1 MTQIQCQV
9 IAAPNHADWLQSWSR
24 QATPTPGVRLLTERA
39 NRSGRRA
46 DAVLMLVGDD
56 SLGWAR
62 SVLDEQR
69 AGFDPV
75 LAVTRHLEAPAIA
88 DLLRLG
94 AGDFVGCNCD
104 PEELRLRLSR
114 LTEGVPLA
122 QAQAQTAAPPRHPL
136 LSRLIGQN
144 ARFLQQLGRIPRIA
158 GCDAGVLILGETG
171 TGKELCAQAI
181 HYMSARAGHPW
192 VAVNCGALPAELV
205 EDELFGHA
213 RGAYT
218 SAHQARRGLI
228 GEAEGGTLFLDEIDS
243 MPLPSQAKLLRFLQE
258 KEYRPVGSSR
268 CLTADVRVIAACNQD
283 LDLLAEQGRFR
294 RDLFYRL
301 NVLTVCLPPLRERL
315 DDLPPLVEHF
325 MRRFADDF
333 GVSPRG
339 LSPSVLA
346 RLAAHHWPGNVR
358 ELEHMLER
366 AVLLCAGGT
375 IDASDLELQDTPSVQ
390 EGEVAESFSR
400 AKAQV
405 VGAFE
410 CEFLKRMLKRHAG
423 NISHAAQACGKDRRA
438 FWQLMR
444 KHAIDATVYHERA
457 DEISHRHS

>member
-1 MTQIQCQV
+1 
-9 IAAPNHADWLQSWSR
+9 
-24 QATPTPGVRLLTERA
+24 
-39 NRSGRRA
+39 
-46 DAVLMLVGDD
+46 
-56 SLGWAR
+56 
-62 SVLDEQR
+62 
-69 AGFDPV
+69 
-75 LAVTRHLEAPAIA
+75 
-88 DLLRLG
+88 
-94 AGDFVGCNCD
+94 
-104 PEELRLRLSR
+104 
-114 LTEGVPLA
+114 
-122 QAQAQTAAPPRHPL
+122 
-136 LSRLIGQN
+136 
-144 ARFLQQLGRIPRIA
+144 
-158 GCDAGVLILGETG
+158 
-171 TGKELCAQAI
+171 
-181 HYMSARAGHPW
+181 
-192 VAVNCGALPAELV
+192 
-205 EDELFGHA
+205 
-213 RGAYT
+213 
-218 SAHQARRGLI
+218 
-228 GEAEGGTLFLDEIDS
+228 
-243 MPLPSQAKLLRFLQE
+243 
-258 KEYRPVGSSR
+258 
-268 CLTADVRVIAACNQD
+268 
-283 LDLLAEQGRFR
+283 
-294 RDLFYRL
+294 
-301 NVLTVCLPPLRERL
+301 
-315 DDLPPLVEHF
+315 